1 MNLAAVY
8 HETKSRFAYAFDQDT
23 LHLRLRTARGDVSR
37 VELIGGDPFRWIQS
51 PDDPSKWHWDH
62 TAALEKGLLR
72 EYQTDLFDYWF
83 IAVQPQWKRFRY
95 AFVLYSGEQEVMFGG
110 RSFYNLHENPHF
122 RYETSLY
129 FNFPY
134 INHEDLFQAPDWVSE
149 AVWYQIF
156 PERFA
161 DGDLSNNPSGSLDW
175 ASVPQDGSQIH
186 YGGDLQGVLDHL
198 DYLEDLGI
206 NAIYFTP
213 IFESPSSHK
222 YDTTDY
228 YRIDPAFGDNALFKR
243 LVEAAHARGMRIM
256 LDAVFNHCGWFH
268 PWWQD
273 VVRNG
278 QNSPYYD
285 CFFIEGVPVIN
296 FPFEEGQLPHVTPQE
311 MGNLNYRTFAF
322 TPLMPK
328 WNTDNPLVKEHLL
341 GAIRYWTEEFGV
353 DAWRLD
359 VSNEVSHAFWR
370 EFRRFVHVINPQVY
384 ILGENWDNSSPWLQG
399 DQFDGVM
406 NYELTYPIWN
416 LLGISETVIERLDA
430 GSYQNEISKLL
441 VSYPKFNLPNM
452 YNLVDCHDTD
462 RIGYKCGSDPRRVK
476 LAYLLMLTFAGS
488 PSIYYGSEVG
498 LAGAHG
504 HNRQCMSWNPEDW
517 DTDLQ
522 QFVRSLIHLRRQH
535 TAFRTLDLTWLSNP
549 GDAWL
554 GYRKESEGEQLIV
567 LLNPTEKELAVEIS
581 ADQFELQGNVLL
593 QSLGVELG
601 EQITLP
607 PFGYVMLIG

>member
-1 MNLAAVY
+1 MNLPAVY
-8 HETKSRFAYAFDQDT
+8 HETKSKYAYAFDENT
-23 LHLRLRTARGDVSR
+23 LHLRIRTARNDVER
-37 VELIGGDPFRWIQS
+37 VVMVGGDPFRWVQS
-51 PDDPSKWHWDH
+51 PEDPSQWHWDH
-62 TAALEKGLLR
+62 TAALEEDMRL

-95 AFVLYSGEQEVMFGG
+95 AFVLYNREQEVMVGG
-110 RSFYNLHENPHF
+110 RSFYDLHEHPHF
-122 RYETSLY
+122 RYETSLF
-129 FNFPY
+129 FNYPY
-134 INHEDLFQAPDWVSE
+134 INHEDLFQAPEWVKDT
-149 AVWYQIF
+149 VWYQIF

-161 DGDLSNNPSGSLDW
+161 DGDPRNNPPGSLAW
-175 ASVPQDGSQIH
+175 ASDPQEGIHMH

-198 DYLEDLGI
+198 DYLQDLGI
-206 NAIYFTP
+206 NGIYFTP

-228 YRIDPAFGDNALFKR
+228 YRIDPAFGDNALFKH

-273 VVRNG
+273 VVKRG
-278 QNSPYYD
+278 TSSPYYD
-285 CFFIEGVPVIN
+285 CFFIEREPVVN
-296 FPFEEGQLPHVTPQE
+296 FAFEDGQMPHLTPQE
-311 MGNLNYRTFAF
+311 MGNLNYSTFAF

-353 DAWRLD
+353 DAWRMD
-359 VSNEVSHAFWR
+359 VSNEVPHAFWR
-370 EFRRFVHVINPQVY
+370 EFRRFVHAINPQVY

-399 DQFDGVM
+399 DQFNGVM

-416 LLGISETVIERLDA
+416 LLGTPETVLERLDA
-430 GSYQNEISKLL
+430 GGYQNEISKLL

-452 YNLVDCHDTD
+452 YNLVDSHDTP
-462 RIGYKCGSDPRRVK
+462 RIDYKCAGDVRKVK

-498 LAGAHG
+498 LAGAPG
-504 HNRQCMSWNPEDW
+504 HNRQCMPWNPADW

-535 TAFRTLDLTWLSNP
+535 PTYRALDLDWLNIG
-549 GDAWL
+549 GDRWL
-554 GYRKESEGEQLIV
+554 GYRKHSEEETLV
-567 LLNPTEKELAVEIS
+567 VVLNPTEEGLSVQLPTGILKPGWSTLIASEGV
-581 ADQFELQGNVLL
+581 
-593 QSLGVELG
+593 QSGANL
-601 EQITLP
+601 TLP
-607 PFGYVMLIG
+607 PFGFIVISI